1 MKRGRLL
8 AGLVILFAIFLCVGC
23 VQPDDPTDKTEE
35 VTVSVQTDGNG
46 TLTAAPDGEV
56 EKGTSVTVEI
66 AADEGYEL
74 ASFTVNEADKLAEVS
89 QNKYT
94 FTANEDTVVEASF
107 RALVYT
113 VTGIVQTADGN
124 LDGLEVVF
132 MSGLDRYPAKVAAD
146 GSYSVSVPSGVYGA
160 VFTHEYFA
168 EVRKDAIA
176 VKGNTTMET
185 VVMDAYRLGESAV
198 GEVAAR
204 GSWQTSGN
212 TYTSDDG
219 RVNTLYVAGVSGTQ
233 YYLRSTLRYQSGY
246 GIPRP
251 GLIVA
256 QDEDWI
262 VVFSGNMVEVATGAE
277 WFGLCRIRTDDTNG
291 WEYMDATNVRL
302 TDTGMC
308 DERGAEVIVI
318 RDGASVK
325 VYLNGQKVV
334 DAEDCT
340 WLTADR
346 ATAPGLFTDYA
357 VTQFEDVTFSYD
369 LTELDDLLDE
379 PSAGEEIGGLGDSPV
394 GGVPAVGNW
403 NALGDGGVQAS
414 GRSYTFLE
422 GKGTS
427 YVVQANLRV
436 TMSGAL
442 PRPGLVVA
450 QNAEWIV
457 AACFNLSVAGTDY
470 YGLLRVST
478 SDINTWEFDPYSV
491 SSPAYGVRTEGAMLT
506 AVRDGNDIWL
516 FIDGRLVYR
525 ALDHAW
531 LNETEETAAGLF
543 NEDCTSEFTQVSFAE
558 NGVAEWIAKAD
569 MSRYG
574 ESVAIEGGE
583 RLIDSAYII
592 KDAEIAEASY
602 AVQVTIRAEGTM
614 GAQCRPGIIFGR
626 HTANGLVF
634 YETVSFSGDEWVGLM
649 SVPEML
655 LIGDGAGLDCRDYVQ
670 KAGGYGLSAGIT
682 LTVLRHEGTIYV
694 YVGDTLVLEKTLYD
708 GWATEAV
715 AGIFT
720 DLCTAFFTGYSLLT
734 GAELDPWL
742 EKLPSTPEAP
752 VTQAMPVLPQQKR
765 RDTGVFSAK

>member
-1 MKRGRLL
+1 MVHRRLGGGRVEHLPERGEAELGVCPSCPAELPERRRKGGETHGPLGTLYELELLRGRPRGARLVRHLGVDPAIDVVLHGLL
-8 AGLVILFAIFLCVGC
+8 GTGHLDEAGHPERPHG
-23 VQPDDPTDKTEE
+23 TE
-35 VTVSVQTDGNG
+35 QR
-46 TLTAAPDGEV
+46 AH
-56 EKGTSVTVEI
+56 
-66 AADEGYEL
+66 
-74 ASFTVNEADKLAEVS
+74 
-89 QNKYT
+89 
-94 FTANEDTVVEASF
+94 VVVA
-107 RALVYT
+107 
-113 VTGIVQTADGN
+113 
-124 LDGLEVVF
+124 LEVD
-132 MSGLDRYPAKVAAD
+132 GKGAATPVE
-146 GSYSVSVPSGVYGA
+146 S
-160 VFTHEYFA
+160 
-168 EVRKDAIA
+168 
-176 VKGNTTMET
+176 
-185 VVMDAYRLGESAV
+185 RLGAEKRHEPH
-198 GEVAAR
+198 EVARVALAR
-204 GSWQTSGN
+204 HRDLQ
-212 TYTSDDG
+212 
-219 RVNTLYVAGVSGTQ
+219 
-233 YYLRSTLRYQSGY
+233 
-246 GIPRP
+246 
-251 GLIVA
+251 
-256 QDEDWI
+256 
-262 VVFSGNMVEVATGAE
+262 VEVATGAE
-277 WFGLCRIRTDDTNG
+277 WFGLCRIRTDDTNV

-346 ATAPGLFTDYA
+346 ATAPGLFTDCA

-543 NEDCTSEFTQVSFAE
+543 NEDCTSEFTQVSFTE

-649 SVPEML
+649 SVSEMF

-682 LTVLRHEGTIYV
+682 ADLSVGSKVILCLSMYIGRIGFITALMVLRKRWNRGDDETIRCAPAEIL
-694 YVGDTLVLEKTLYD
+694 VG
-708 GWATEAV
+708 
-715 AGIFT
+715 
-720 DLCTAFFTGYSLLT
+720 
-734 GAELDPWL
+734 
-742 EKLPSTPEAP
+742 
-752 VTQAMPVLPQQKR
+752 
-765 RDTGVFSAK
+765 